1 MPKSFSKIKN
11 KKVTIKSLAAEI
23 GISHT
28 TVSNAWNNPEKLSV
42 ELRERILGH
51 ARRVGFQ
58 GPDKLA
64 QALRTGKSGAIG
76 VIFNDAMSYVF
87 IDPHDVSLMRG
98 VATRCEDRNINLVLI
113 PLQKGPSSL
122 TTLVDGYILN
132 ATHNSAAIIQQTLAR
147 NLPVVTLDFQL
158 PQFSSVSV
166 DNMRAMHDIA
176 TLLIQ
181 KGHRHFG
188 IIAFPSHPNARGIRP
203 LTHPIT
209 GDNHLMLTRMN
220 ACRDAFQ
227 QHGIALS
234 NCWLCETHH
243 DEPHGEQAA
252 EALLTAHPDI
262 TALICLSDRFA
273 IGAVNY
279 CQRQRLAI
287 PGRVAITGFDNTARQ
302 LNGPG
307 LTTVAQNAER
317 KGEIAVDLLLN
328 NGPVTHV
335 VLEHQLIERDTA

>member
-1 MPKSFSKIKN
+1 M
-11 KKVTIKSLAAEI
+11 
-23 GISHT
+23 
-28 TVSNAWNNPEKLSV
+28 
-42 ELRERILGH
+42 
-51 ARRVGFQ
+51 
-58 GPDKLA
+58 
-64 QALRTGKSGAIG
+64 
-76 VIFNDAMSYVF
+76 
-87 IDPHDVSLMRG
+87 
-98 VATRCEDRNINLVLI
+98 
-113 PLQKGPSSL
+113 
-122 TTLVDGYILN
+122 
-132 ATHNSAAIIQQTLAR
+132 
-147 NLPVVTLDFQL
+147 TLDFQL

-209 GDNHLMLTRMN
+209 GDNHLMLTRVN
-220 ACRDAFQ
+220 ACRDAFL

-287 PGRVAITGFDNTARQ
+287 PGRVAITGFDNTARR

-328 NGPVTHV
+328 TGPVTHV

>member
-1 MPKSFSKIKN
+1 
-11 KKVTIKSLAAEI
+11 
-23 GISHT
+23 
-28 TVSNAWNNPEKLSV
+28 
-42 ELRERILGH
+42 
-51 ARRVGFQ
+51 
-58 GPDKLA
+58 
-64 QALRTGKSGAIG
+64 
-76 VIFNDAMSYVF
+76 
-87 IDPHDVSLMRG
+87 
-98 VATRCEDRNINLVLI
+98 
-113 PLQKGPSSL
+113 
-122 TTLVDGYILN
+122 
-132 ATHNSAAIIQQTLAR
+132 
-147 NLPVVTLDFQL
+147 
-158 PQFSSVSV
+158 
-166 DNMRAMHDIA
+166 
-176 TLLIQ
+176 
-181 KGHRHFG
+181 
-188 IIAFPSHPNARGIRP
+188 
-203 LTHPIT
+203 
-209 GDNHLMLTRMN
+209 MLTRVN

-328 NGPVTHV
+328 TGPVTHV